1 MRLRGSHRFLALRKI
16 MIEQLKKIFAQP
28 VRRRQSDFKINSS
41 FANKRLLSGSK
52 LYVEN
57 PCVRRSVTVVANAV
71 ASIKF
76 KVFRNGKYLTDH
88 PLYDLLNRPNGS
100 DSWTSFIEGL
110 ITNFMIYGNSYI
122 VLIKNERLEL
132 HNLHSEHVNIV
143 PGEFGV
149 PNGYE
154 YFVDNN
160 KIFFDNTKIALP
172 QIGHLKTFN
181 PYDSWYGLSPLESI
195 KVSANLHQAI
205 TAHNLAMIQNGGR
218 ISGIIS
224 LKNGSMPLTD
234 DQKNMISRELIE
246 QYQGPNNAGRIAFVE
261 GGDFEWKPMGS
272 SPKDMDYIAAKT
284 LAAREISEALGVP
297 AILIGGIGVD
307 GESARANYKEIL
319 ERFHEGTVLPLTQKL
334 FSFLNNWLV
343 SQIDPSC
350 CIQMD
355 LDNFLP
361 VYDKRYALWEK
372 VNHATFLS
380 DKEKRI
386 LLGLENIESEA
397 QVART
402 NTVEVDTFSK
412 GGSV

>member
-1 MRLRGSHRFLALRKI
+1 
-16 MIEQLKKIFAQP
+16 MIKQLKKIFADP
-28 VRRRQSDFKINSS
+28 ARRQGAFKINSS
-41 FANKRLLSGSK
+41 FANKRLISGAK

-57 PCVRRSVTVVANAV
+57 PCVRRSVGVVATAV
-71 ASIKF
+71 SAIKF
-76 KVFRNGKYLTDH
+76 KVFRNGKYIVEH
-88 PLYDLLNRPNGS
+88 PLYDLLNKPNGY
-100 DSWTSFIEGL
+100 DSWASFIECL
-110 ITNFMIYGNSYI
+110 ITNFMIYGNAYI
-122 VLIKNERLEL
+122 VLVKNERLEL
-132 HNLHSEHVNIV
+132 HNLHSERVTIV

-149 PNGYE
+149 PKTYE
-154 YFVDNN
+154 YFVDAN
-160 KIFFDNTKIALP
+160 KVVFDNTNNQLP
-172 QIGHLKTFN
+172 IVGHLKTVN

-205 TAHNLAMIQNGGR
+205 TSHNLAMIQNGGR
-218 ISGIIS
+218 ISGVVA

-234 DQKNMISRELIE
+234 EQKKMITQELIE
-246 QYQGPNNAGRIAFVE
+246 QYQGPNNAGRIAFIE

-272 SPKDMDYIAAKT
+272 NPKDMDYIAAKT

-297 AILIGGIGVD
+297 SILIGGIGVE

-319 ERFHEGTVLPLTQKL
+319 ERFHEGTVLPLAQKL

-343 SQIDPSC
+343 SRIDETC

-361 VYDKRYALWEK
+361 IHDKRFALWDK
-372 VNHATFLS
+372 VNAATFLS

-402 NTVEVDTFSK
+402 PAGEVAND
-412 GGSV
+412 VI